1 LIFFV
6 IPNLIRDL
14 VIESDV
20 MKKSKTYP
28 LEINVN
34 GDWKKAEVTAQETL
48 LHVLRE
54 KLGHTEV
61 KEGCGKGDCGACA
74 VLLDRKAVN
83 ACLTLALQA
92 QGKKVVTLK
101 GIGTPEHP
109 HPLQESFVKHGA
121 IQCGFCT
128 AGMIV
133 SGKALLDKNPQPTRE
148 EIRTAISGNLCRCT
162 GYKKIVE
169 AIEEAA
175 QKLRRTVNNKR

>member
-1 LIFFV
+1 
-6 IPNLIRDL
+6 
-14 VIESDV
+14 
-20 MKKSKTYP
+20 M
-28 LEINVN
+28 VN
-34 GDWKKAEVTAQETL
+34 GEWKRAEVTPEETL

-74 VLLDRKAVN
+74 VLLNGKVVN

-92 QGKKVVTLK
+92 HKQKVMTLK
-101 GIGTPEHP
+101 GIGTPEKP

-133 SGKALLDKNPQPTRE
+133 TAKSLLDKNPHPSRE
-148 EIRTAISGNLCRCT
+148 DIRRAISGNLCRCT
-162 GYKKIVE
+162 GYKKIID

-175 QKLRRTVNNKR
+175 KKLRKQ